1 MPAFFLNENEKMRWR
16 NVNLKCKIYQ
26 LESGQKGCAGNL
38 IHTGESWDA
47 AANFSETVV

>member
-16 NVNLKCKIYQ
+16 NVNLKCKIDQ

-38 IHTGESWDA
+38 IQIGESWDA
-47 AANFSETVV
+47 AANFNEVVV